1 MVFRVG
7 LMLLFFILFIFI
19 GRRVVDGEDQNAGFY
34 LEAFIL
40 GFFASIVVGLVV
52 SEGTIL
58 WYRSGEPCG
67 RKKIITP
74 IESVQGV
81 DGEYSF
87 NIVHGDNVR
96 TFSRIDFPDDK
107 VIYGGKKSAIEEV
120 VEVVPKTLWTEV
132 VGVNGKIVRT
142 IDFKLVLSDSE
153 SRGQ

>member
-40 GFFASIVVGLVV
+40 GFFASIIVGWIV

-67 RKKIITP
+67 REKIITP
-74 IESVQGV
+74 VESVQVV

-87 NIVHGDNVR
+87 NIVHGDDVR
-96 TFSRIDFPDDK
+96 TFRRVDFPDDK

-132 VGVNGKIVRT
+132 VGVNGKVVRT
-142 IDFKLVLSDSE
+142 IDFKLVLSDS
-153 SRGQ
+153 